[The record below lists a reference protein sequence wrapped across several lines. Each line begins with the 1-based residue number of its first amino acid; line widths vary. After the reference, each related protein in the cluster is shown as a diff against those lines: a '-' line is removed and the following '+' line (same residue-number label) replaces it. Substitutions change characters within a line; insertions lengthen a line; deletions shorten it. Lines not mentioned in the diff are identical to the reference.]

1 MGLDARKAHD
11 ATVGGNV
18 QRIGHD
24 PVSASAIDQSEN
36 ADNVFLGFCDNPLDR
51 IAITRRCVI
60 SSSV

>member
-36 ADNVFLGFCDNPLDR
+36 ADNVFWDS
-51 IAITRRCVI
+51 ATTRWTG
-60 SSSV
+60 